1 MIIKD
6 FNTTVIT
13 AEEGKYLTQS
23 FDLDIENR
31 VIATTVALGKNDS
44 VDNWKEITK
53 EEGNTIVKEQNDL
66 RQMSY
71 RIINNPIE

>member
-1 MIIKD
+1 MILKE

-13 AEEGKYLTQS
+13 ADEGKYLTQS

-66 RQMSY
+66 RQMKLQ
-71 RIINNPIE
+71 NN

>member
-31 VIATTVALGKNDS
+31 VIATTVSLGKNDS

-66 RQMSY
+66 RQMKLQ
-71 RIINNPIE
+71 NN

>member
-1 MIIKD
+1 MILKE

-66 RQMSY
+66 RQMKLQ
-71 RIINNPIE
+71 NN